1 MVLASDTTLP
11 VASAEPPLL
20 FTVTDLKQ
28 FDYCG
33 RVLFY
38 ERCLPHVRPR
48 TYKMDAGRD
57 EHEDEQRRAVR
68 RNLSKYEIGSGE
80 RRFDVAIT
88 APALRLTGLI
98 DEVVHSAE
106 GEIFPVDYKLTQKV
120 GHNHKI
126 QLTAYALLLEAH
138 HQQPVARGF
147 LYLIPRRQTV
157 EIPITPRLRT
167 ELLTLVEQMA
177 SMVLTEQM
185 PLPTTNRSRCLACE
199 FRRFCNDV

>member
-1 MVLASDTTLP
+1 LVLEPDTTPL
-11 VASAEPPLL
+11 VGDGEPPLL

-48 TYKMDAGRD
+48 TYKMDAGRA
-57 EHEDEQRRAVR
+57 EHEDEQKRAVR
-68 RNLSKYEIGSGE
+68 RNLSKYEIGPGE
-80 RRFDVAIT
+80 RRFNVAIT
-88 APALRLTGLI
+88 VPALRLTGLI
-98 DEVVHSAE
+98 DEVVYSVA
-106 GEIFPVDYKLTQKV
+106 GGIFPVDYKLTQKV

-138 HQQPVARGF
+138 HHQPVERGF
-147 LYLIPRRQTV
+147 LYLIPTRQTV
-157 EIPITPRLRT
+157 EIAITPRLR
-167 ELLTLVEQMA
+167 LGLRNLVEQMA
-177 SMVLTEQM
+177 TMVLTEQM
-185 PLPTTNRSRCLACE
+185 PPPTTNRSRCVACE